1 MVNAD
6 ITSLVLNSGGRAIM
20 HCHIIKHEDA
30 GAMGWMNVQD
40 GNECD
45 PDPTPSEPCCLVGEC
60 SACVDENAIRGAVC
74 GIGYNNN
81 VPAPAPEDLCPA
93 PEGLLALRGDESET
107 AVNCSQFN
115 EKKKKCRGA
124 CEWDDDS
131 ETCVESSSSSSD
143 QALFSKVDAED
154 PVKMKSSSGRAAG
167 LKISKLLVGIFIV
180 LWMN

>member
-1 MVNAD
+1 
-6 ITSLVLNSGGRAIM
+6 M
-20 HCHIIKHEDA
+20 HCHILQHEDA

-93 PEGLLALRGDESET
+93 PEGLLAGDESET
-107 AVNCSQFN
+107 AVNDDSGSSSEDEDMSDCSQFK
-115 EKKKKCRGA
+115 EKKCLRVSDGA

-131 ETCVESSSSSSD
+131 ETCVLSGT

-154 PVKMKSSSGRAAG
+154 PVKMKSSSDRAAG